1 MRPRAGARFE
11 PRDAAAGALDALDV
25 PKPYKVT
32 ALPPIHRRLR
42 SMKPIPGVSYLA
54 TSGLYDDLVGDRK
67 RVPLGHMTRRN
78 ITEHKISSN
87 ILTHNSPVVVQ
98 NFDSLNLGPQLPRHR
113 RFASTF
119 GHPDAAID
127 RQSLDLMGT
136 GRDPQQPNSLG
147 YSSSKS
153 GAKMRVLQEYSPA
166 KVTPT
171 VLAHPFGPS
180 LN

>member
-1 MRPRAGARFE
+1 
-11 PRDAAAGALDALDV
+11 
-25 PKPYKVT
+25 
-32 ALPPIHRRLR
+32 
-42 SMKPIPGVSYLA
+42 MKPIPGVSYLS

-67 RVPLGHMTRRN
+67 RFPPGHMTRRN

-87 ILTHNSPVVVQ
+87 ILSHNSPVVVQ

-119 GHPDAAID
+119 GHQDTGAE
-127 RQSLDLMGT
+127 RQGLELLGQRT

-153 GAKMRVLQEYSPA
+153 GGKMRVLQEYSPT
-166 KVTPT
+166 KVAPT